1 MNKRE
6 RFIDSLL
13 EAEKETLLDYLF
25 GYCEDPLSGASE
37 DLQVLFTEHGIN
49 DEQDIRSILQDGYVR
64 SYFPGGIPGSTDLS
78 VWFPL
83 GEIELTSEGIPH
95 GCEDDFTISGNY
107 AYYYVGYGLMIEFD
121 REKLIESMCDLSYP
135 VKGFYSVV
143 YYHDVWRY
151 DDQWQVND
159 LSRVRDNVHID
170 LDTMT
175 DRELYCMF
183 AEAAGL
189 NKRLRAIEVAVSD
202 ESFIEFYYTANN
214 DYYPL
219 GRFEL
224 NVI

>member
-1 MNKRE
+1 MTRCE
-6 RFIDSLL
+6 RFVNSLL
-13 EAEKETLLDYLF
+13 EAEKEGLLDYLF
-25 GYCEDPLSGASE
+25 GCCDDPLSSASE
-37 DLQVLFTEHGIN
+37 DLEELFDDHNIT
-49 DEQDIRSILQDGYVR
+49 DEQDIRTILQESHVR
-64 SYFPGGIPGSTDLS
+64 SYFPGGVPGDTDLS

-83 GEIELTSEGIPH
+83 GEIETTAGDIPS
-95 GCEDDFTISGNY
+95 GCEYDFTISGNY
-107 AYYYVGYGLMIEFD
+107 AYYYVGYGLMIEFS
-121 REKLIESMCDLSYP
+121 KKKIVESMCDLSYP
-135 VKGFYSVV
+135 VKGFYNVA

-175 DRELYCMF
+175 DRELYCIF

-189 NKRLRAIEVAVSD
+189 NKRLRSIDVVVSD
-202 ESFIEFYYTANN
+202 ESFIEFYYTAHN

>member
-1 MNKRE
+1 MTKCE
-6 RFIDSLL
+6 RFINGLLDS
-13 EAEKETLLDYLF
+13 EKDSLLDYLF
-25 GYCEDPLSGASE
+25 GYCDDPLESASE
-37 DLQVLFTEHGIN
+37 DLRTLFSEH
-49 DEQDIRSILQDGYVR
+49 DITDVQEIRGFLEH
-64 SYFPGGIPGSTDLS
+64 SYYSGFFNGGIPIEHDYS
-78 VWFPL
+78 VWL
-83 GEIELTSEGIPH
+83 NVSEIEVPVEDIPEV
-95 GCEDDFTISGNY
+95 CLDEFTVTGSYG
-107 AYYYVGYGLMIEFD
+107 YYYVGYGLTTLFHEEIIID
-121 REKLIESMCDLSYP
+121 DMCDLSRP